1 MTPAVKRRFENVVI
15 RASAGTG
22 KTFQLTNRFIG
33 LVSAGEPLDT
43 ILAATFT
50 RKAAGEILDRVLFRL
65 AEAALDAGKLT
76 QLAQH
81 VEDPSLD
88 RGRCLGVLRG
98 MVHGLH
104 RIRVST
110 LDSFFIQ
117 VARSF
122 SLELGLLPGWRIVD
136 APVDRRIRDEAIRA
150 VLEKESTSDV
160 VSLMHMLTKG
170 QASRSISGQIGDLV
184 DSLYSDYLEAP
195 PEAWEALVR
204 PKLLEPAEILS
215 ALEFLA
221 AVELPSDKRFQKA
234 RRQDLTRAESG
245 EWEAFIGRGLVAKII
260 SGAESY
266 YRKPIP
272 VEVIAAYEPLVHH
285 ATGVLVNQIANQTEA
300 SRKLLDHFDE
310 AYQRLKLAG
319 RALRFEDVTR
329 MLTRGGVADRLDE
342 IVYRLDAHVA
352 HLLLDEFQ
360 DTAPLQWRV
369 LRPFARRIVESGGRE
384 SFFCVGDVKQAIY
397 GWRGGVAEIFEA
409 IEGELAGLVRQ
420 ELNQSWRSCQPVID
434 TVNRVFENIAV
445 NPILEKHAKA
455 AHKWA
460 ARFDHHTTA
469 RTELSGHCR
478 MIVAPR
484 ADETE
489 NQTEATLSFAA
500 DRVAEIHRA
509 APGMGI
515 GVLVRKN
522 AAVARIIY
530 ELRRRKIDASEEGGN
545 PLTDSAAVKLV
556 LSLLTLADHPG
567 NTTAAFHVADSPL
580 AGHLGLTRFDDSA
593 AAWRLSESVRRKL
606 MDKGYGPTIRSWVV
620 ALADACDE
628 RELNRLVQLVEAAY
642 AYESEATT
650 RADDFVS
657 LIRQHRV
664 EDPTSA
670 EVRVMTYHQAK
681 GLQFDIVVLPE
692 LDTQLTGQT
701 PPVVFDRPGP
711 TEDIRRVCRYVG
723 KELRPLLSESFNRMF
738 DEHRRLEIE
747 ESLCVLYVALTRA
760 IHGLEMIIGPSK
772 SNEKTLPATSAG
784 VLRSALID
792 GAKAE
797 PDTVPYEHGDAAW
810 YEKKGTEEER
820 GPGRISAVQPSH
832 GVSES
837 DLSRFVPRLAKAS
850 GRPSRGLERAS
861 PSGLEGGPKIDLG
874 HRLRLDTGRALD
886 WGTAMHACFE
896 QIGWLE
902 DGLPEDAA
910 LERRIVSLGLRDV
923 DVRKVIEWFQKALD
937 EPAIRTALSRA
948 TYEQP
953 ADGGAKSAVHAG
965 SRLAAPRWKVS
976 QERPFA
982 VLDGDTL
989 LRGSIDRLVVLY
1001 DGDRPVAADVIDFKT
1016 DAVGRDDDSA
1026 LQAAVD
1032 TYRPQ
1037 LDAYRRAVASLLGLA
1052 PDQISG
1058 RLMFVGA
1065 GLVVSVG
1072 YAEA

>member
-43 ILAATFT
+43 ILATTFT

-65 AEAALDAGKLT
+65 AEAALDAGKLSE
-76 QLAQH
+76 LAQH
-81 VEDPSLD
+81 TGDATLD
-88 RGRCLGVLRG
+88 RGRCLGILRG

-170 QASRSISGQIGDLV
+170 QASRSISGQIGALV

-204 PKLLEPAEILS
+204 PKPLEQAELRAAIEL
-215 ALEFLA
+215 LA
-221 AVELPSDKRFQKA
+221 AVELPAGKQFEKA
-234 RRQDLTRAESG
+234 RGQDLDRAENG
-245 EWEAFIGRGLVAKII
+245 EWEAFIGKGLAAKII

-266 YRKPIP
+266 HRKPIP
-272 VEVIAAYEPLVHH
+272 IDVIVAYEPLVRH
-285 ATGVLVNQIANQTEA
+285 ATAVLIGQIANQTEA
-300 SRKLLDHFDE
+300 SRQLLDHFDE
-310 AYQRLKLAG
+310 AYQRLKIAR

-369 LRPFARRIVESGGRE
+369 LRPFARRIVEPGGRE

-409 IEGELAGLVRQ
+409 IESELARLVPQ
-420 ELNQSWRSCQPVID
+420 ELNRSWRSCQPVID
-434 TVNRVFENIAV
+434 TVNRVFENIGV
-445 NPILEKHAKA
+445 NPVLEKHSDA
-455 AHKWA
+455 AGKWA
-460 ARFDHHTTA
+460 ARFDRHTTA
-469 RTELSGHCR
+469 RTELSGYCR
-478 MIVAPR
+478 MIVAPG
-484 ADETE
+484 AEETE
-489 NQTEATLSFAA
+489 KQTDVTLAFAA

-509 APGMGI
+509 APGMTI
-515 GVLVRKN
+515 GVLVRRN
-522 AAVARIIY
+522 AAVARMIY
-530 ELRRRKIDASEEGGN
+530 ELRQRKIDASEEGGN
-545 PLTDSAAVKLV
+545 PLTDSAAVQLL

-567 NTTAAFHVADSPL
+567 DATAAFHVATSPL
-580 AGHLGLTRFDDSA
+580 AEHLEFARFDDSA
-593 AAWRLSESVRRKL
+593 AVWRLSQQIRSQL
-606 MDKGYGPTIRSWVV
+606 MDAGYGPTIRSWVV
-620 ALADACDE
+620 ALAAACDE
-628 RELNRLVQLVEAAY
+628 RELNRLVQLVEVAY
-642 AYESEATT
+642 AYESDATT

-670 EVRVMTYHQAK
+670 DVRVMTVHQAK
-681 GLQFDIVVLPE
+681 GLQFEIVVLPE
-692 LDTQLTGQT
+692 LDMTLTGQT
-701 PPVVFDRPGP
+701 PPMVFDRPGP

-723 KELRPLLSESFNRMF
+723 KDLRPLLSKSFNRMF
-738 DEHRRLEIE
+738 DEHRRLEVE

-760 IHGLEMIIGPSK
+760 IHGLEMIIDPSK
-772 SNEKTLPATSAG
+772 SNEKTLPTSSAG
-784 VLRSALID
+784 VLRSALSD

-797 PDTVPYEHGDAAW
+797 PESVLYEHGNAAW
-810 YEKKGTEEER
+810 KKGTSL
-820 GPGRISAVQPSH
+820 ISL
-832 GVSES
+832 
-837 DLSRFVPRLAKAS
+837 DRLAESRDKSVMSPFLTRLGKGGA
-850 GRPSRGLERAS
+850 RASRGLERAS

-874 HRLRLDTGRALD
+874 HRLRLDTGRGLD

-910 LERRIVSLGLRDV
+910 LERRILSLGLRNV
-923 DVRKVIEWFQKALD
+923 DVHKVIERFHKALD
-937 EPAIRTALSRA
+937 EPEIRAALSRA
-948 TYEQP
+948 TYQRP
-953 ADGGAKSAVHAG
+953 AGGEIKSAVHAAPH
-965 SRLAAPRWKVS
+965 LAAPRWTVS

-982 VLDGDTL
+982 VLDGETI

-1001 DGDRPVAADVIDFKT
+1001 DGDRPLGADVIDFKT
-1016 DAVGRDDDSA
+1016 DAVGRDDDA
-1026 LQAAVD
+1026 LQTAVD

-1037 LDAYRRAVASLLGLA
+1037 LAAYRRAVVSLFGLQ
-1052 PDQISG
+1052 PDQVSSH
-1058 RLMFVGA
+1058 LMFVGA
-1065 GLVVSVG
+1065 GLVVDV
-1072 YAEA
+1072 

>member
-1 MTPAVKRRFENVVI
+1 MTTAAKRRFENVVI

-43 ILAATFT
+43 ILATTFT

-65 AEAALDAGKLT
+65 AEAALDAGKLSE
-76 QLAQH
+76 LAQH
-81 VEDPSLD
+81 TGDATLD
-88 RGRCLGVLRG
+88 RGRCLGILRG

-170 QASRSISGQIGDLV
+170 QASRSISGQIGALV

-195 PEAWEALVR
+195 PEAWKSLVR
-204 PKLLEPAEILS
+204 PKPLEPAEILA

-221 AVELPSDKRFQKA
+221 AVELPADKRFQTA
-234 RRQDLTRAESG
+234 RQQDLSRAENG
-245 EWEAFIGRGLVAKII
+245 QWEAFIRSGLAARII
-260 SGAESY
+260 GGTESY

-272 VEVIAAYEPLVHH
+272 IDVIVAYEPLVGH
-285 ATGVLVNQIANQTEA
+285 ATAVLVGQIANQTEA
-300 SRKLLDHFDE
+300 SRQLLDHFDE
-310 AYQRLKLAG
+310 AYQRLKISG

-329 MLTRGGVADRLDE
+329 MLTRGHVADRLDE
-342 IVYRLDAHVA
+342 IVYRLDAHVN

-369 LRPFARRIVESGGRE
+369 LRPFARRIVEPGGRE

-409 IEGELAGLVRQ
+409 IEGELAGLVPQ

-434 TVNRVFENIAV
+434 TVNRVFENIGV
-445 NPILEKHAKA
+445 NPVLEKHPVA
-455 AHKWA
+455 AGKWA
-460 ARFDHHTTA
+460 GRFEHHSTA

-484 ADETE
+484 AEE
-489 NQTEATLSFAA
+489 AARQTEATLLFAA

-509 APGMGI
+509 SPGMGI

-522 AAVARIIY
+522 TAVARMIY

-545 PLTDSAAVKLV
+545 PLTDSAAVQLV

-567 NTTAAFHVADSPL
+567 DTTAAFHVANSPL
-580 AGHLGLTRFDDSA
+580 APHLGLTRFDDSVA
-593 AAWRLSESVRRKL
+593 VWRLSEGVRRQL
-606 MDKGYGPTIRSWVV
+606 MDDGYGPTIRSWVV
-620 ALADACDE
+620 ALAGACDE
-628 RELNRLVQLVEAAY
+628 RELNRLVQLVEVAY
-642 AYESEATT
+642 AYESDATT

-657 LIRQHRV
+657 LISQHRV

-670 EVRVMTYHQAK
+670 DVRVMTVHQAK

-692 LDTQLTGQT
+692 LDAGLTGQT
-701 PPVVFDRPGP
+701 PPIVFDRPGP

-723 KELRPLLSESFNRMF
+723 KDLRPLLSESFNRMF
-738 DEHRRLEIE
+738 DEYVRLEVE

-760 IHGLEMIIGPSK
+760 IHSLEMIIGPSK
-772 SNEKTLPATSAG
+772 SNEKTVPATSAG
-784 VLRSALID
+784 VLRSALTD

-797 PDTVPYEHGDAAW
+797 PETFPYEHGDAAW
-810 YEKKGTEEER
+810 YAKKGTSL
-820 GPGRISAVQPSH
+820 ISPDRLA
-832 GVSES
+832 ES
-837 DLSRFVPRLAKAS
+837 RDKSVMSPFLPRLAKAS
-850 GRPSRGLERAS
+850 GQLSRGLERAS

-874 HRLRLDTGRALD
+874 HRLRLDTSRALD

-902 DGLPEDAA
+902 DGVPEDAA
-910 LERRIVSLGLRDV
+910 IERRILSLGLRDV
-923 DVRKVIEWFQKALD
+923 DVRAVTERFRKALD
-937 EPAIRTALSRA
+937 EPAIRAALSRA
-948 TYEQP
+948 TYERP
-953 ADGGAKSAVHAG
+953 AGGKTKSAVHAG
-965 SRLAAPRWKVS
+965 PHLAKPRWKVS

-982 VLDGDTL
+982 VRDGDTI
-989 LRGSIDRLVVLY
+989 LRGSIDRLVILY

-1016 DAVGRDDDSA
+1016 DAVGRHDGSA

-1037 LDAYRRAVASLLGLA
+1037 LDAYRRAVLSLLGLE
-1052 PDQISG
+1052 PDRISG

-1065 GLVVSVG
+1065 GLVVSV
-1072 YAEA
+1072 

>member
-1 MTPAVKRRFENVVI
+1 MTVEAKRRFENVVI

-43 ILAATFT
+43 ILATTFT

-65 AEAALDAGKLT
+65 AEAALDAGKLS

-81 VEDPSLD
+81 TGDATLD
-88 RGRCLGVLRG
+88 QERCLAILRG

-150 VLEKESTSDV
+150 VLDKESTGDV

-170 QASRSISGQIGDLV
+170 QASRSISGQIGALV

-204 PKLLEPAEILS
+204 PKPLDAAEFQA
-215 ALEFLA
+215 ALELLA
-221 AVELPSDKRFQKA
+221 AVELPADKRFENA
-234 RRQDLTRAESG
+234 RRQDLDRAENG
-245 EWEAFIGRGLVAKII
+245 EWEAFIGKGLVARIV
-260 SGAESY
+260 SGDESY

-272 VEVIAAYEPLVHH
+272 IDVIFAYGPLLQH
-285 ATGVLVNQIANQTEA
+285 AGAVLVGQIANQTEA
-300 SRKLLDHFDE
+300 SRRLLDRFDE
-310 AYQRLKLAG
+310 SYQLLKLAR

-342 IVYRLDAHVA
+342 IVYRLDAHVS

-369 LRPFARRIVESGGRE
+369 LRPFAKRIVEPGGRE

-409 IEGELAGLVRQ
+409 IEGELARLVPQ
-420 ELNQSWRSCQPVID
+420 ELNRSWRSCQPVID
-434 TVNRVFENIAV
+434 TVNRVFENIGV
-445 NPILEKHAKA
+445 NPVLEKHPA
-455 AHKWA
+455 AAGKWA
-460 ARFDHHTTA
+460 DRFEHHSTA

-489 NQTEATLSFAA
+489 NQTDATMPFAA
-500 DRVAEIHRA
+500 DRVAEIHGA
-509 APGMGI
+509 SPGMGI
-515 GVLVRKN
+515 GVLVRRN
-522 AAVARIIY
+522 AAVARMIY
-530 ELRRRKIDASEEGGN
+530 ELRKRKIDASEEGGN
-545 PLTDSAAVKLV
+545 PLTDSAAVQLV

-567 NTTAAFHVADSPL
+567 DTTAAFHVASSPL
-580 AGHLGLTRFDDSA
+580 AGHLGLARFDDSA
-593 AAWRLSESVRRKL
+593 AVWRLSEEVRRRL
-606 MDKGYGPTIRSWVV
+606 MDNGYGPTIRSWVV
-620 ALADACDE
+620 ALAEACDE

-642 AYESEATT
+642 AYESDATT

-657 LIRQHRV
+657 LISQHRV

-670 EVRVMTYHQAK
+670 DVRVMTVHQAK
-681 GLQFDIVVLPE
+681 GLQFEIVVLPE
-692 LDTQLTGQT
+692 LDMGLTGQT
-701 PPVVFDRPGP
+701 PPIVFDRPGP

-723 KELRPLLSESFNRMF
+723 KELRPLLSDSFNRMF
-738 DEHRRLEIE
+738 DEHVRLEVE

-760 IHGLEMIIGPSK
+760 IHSLEMIVGPSK
-772 SNEKTLPATSAG
+772 SNERTVPATSAG
-784 VLRSALID
+784 VLRSALTD

-797 PDTVPYEHGDAAW
+797 PETVLYEHGDADW
-810 YEKKGTEEER
+810 YAKAHEKCTT
-820 GPGRISAVQPSH
+820 GPIPASRPSDRAAKLDP
-832 GVSES
+832 SCF
-837 DLSRFVPRLAKAS
+837 LPRLAKAS
-850 GRPSRGLERAS
+850 GRLSRGLERAS

-874 HRLRLDTGRALD
+874 YRLRLDTGRALD

-982 VLDGDTL
+982 VFDGETL
-989 LRGSIDRLVVLY
+989 LRGSIDRLVVLC
-1001 DGDRPVAADVIDFKT
+1001 DGERPVGADVIDFKT
-1016 DAVGRDDDSA
+1016 DAVGRGDGSA

-1037 LDAYRRAVASLLGLA
+1037 LDAYRRAVASLFDLQ

-1058 RLMFVGA
+1058 RLVFVGA
-1065 GLVVSVG
+1065 GLVVEV
-1072 YAEA
+1072 